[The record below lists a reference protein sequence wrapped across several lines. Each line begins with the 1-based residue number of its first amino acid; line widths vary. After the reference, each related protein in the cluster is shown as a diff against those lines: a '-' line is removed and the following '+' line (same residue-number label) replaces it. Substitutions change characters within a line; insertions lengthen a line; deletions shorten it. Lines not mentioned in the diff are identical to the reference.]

1 MLDIAIKHKE
11 QLTERFRETWF
22 QDKYK
27 YWNYANYFEEITIEE
42 STWVNHQFVSLDSSG
57 DVIGYIGYKIDRSN
71 DYVYALNIINFTE
84 NKSVFGMDAG
94 QALRNIFEKF
104 YFRKLCF
111 SVVVGNQIEKTYDKM
126 IERYRGR
133 ISGYQKEQV
142 RLIDG
147 QFYDEK
153 MYEILAKDYFAK
165 MKYKE
170 ANK

>member
-1 MLDIAIKHKE
+1 M
-11 QLTERFRETWF
+11 
-22 QDKYK
+22 
-27 YWNYANYFEEITIEE
+27 
-42 STWVNHQFVSLDSSG
+42 
-57 DVIGYIGYKIDRSN
+57 IGYIGYKIDRSN

-111 SVVVGNQIEKTYDKM
+111 SVVVGNPIEKTYDKM
-126 IERYRGR
+126 TERYGEK

-153 MYEILAKDYFAK
+153 MYEILAKDYFVI
-165 MKYKE
+165 KE
-170 ANK
+170 SNHRK